1 MILLNKN
8 RKIINTMQNVVYKY
22 LKLKAYNIKLFMS
35 QINIFIS
42 YLFLI
47 VLTFLITYSMK
58 IRLTMMILKL
68 YIIILSQ
75 NYTNIIL

>member
-68 YIIILSQ
+68 YIIILS
-75 NYTNIIL
+75 